1 MKVDILEDK
10 FVPVIIP
17 GIVMTDLDEIV
28 NVKSLP
34 EDGSPEQTQWILT
47 QKVKIFPQGIIQ
59 RSHKY

>member
-17 GIVMTDLDEIV
+17 GIIMTDLDEIV

-47 QKVKIFPQGIIQ
+47 QKVKIFPQGII
-59 RSHKY
+59 

>member
-17 GIVMTDLDEIV
+17 GIIMTDLDEIV

-34 EDGSPEQTQWILT
+34 EDSSPEQTQWILT

>member
-10 FVPVIIP
+10 FVLSIIP
-17 GIVMTDLDEIV
+17 GIILTDLDEIV